1 MKKYLKFIIIF
12 VAIISFIILILNSKK
27 TYSIET
33 TIEEQRNAILATAN
47 AYYNKGE
54 YIQYDSF
61 RVQHYFSPEQAT
73 KQHTVFT
80 VCNQFVFQVYN
91 QALGMEIPDTT
102 ETTMEYAK
110 KYKDNKELILYYFD
124 NAEDIYSDDW
134 LGNSVSN
141 VENLVNNLEKELE
154 IGDVINIRRDNNTGH
169 AMIYIGKEN
178 GELYLLE
185 SGGTRYNTS
194 SHIDIIEKNGSIIKT
209 LLKDKLQEMYE
220 AKGKTS
226 QINNFEI
233 IRYII
238 DGKTYINSNYEKISY
253 NGITEAAKT
262 RLEYPGI
269 DIDKTYK
276 INNPLSTSSESQVNL
291 GGTITY
297 TIKIKNNSSNNYNNI
312 DIIENISPK
321 VNLLSS
327 ENKIINDSTVK
338 WNNVTIKA
346 NEEKEFSYTV
356 KVPYDKSLLGEY
368 VESTGKVLKI
378 DTTNIAI
385 KINNSLTTEQKNK
398 IVESYNNFKDNPNTT
413 NWNNETDFINTI
425 YKNALGE
432 VGESLI
438 NKTVYNKV
446 IGDYVQPTFGNC
458 SSTNCAINLT
468 SNTNLKNAILNN
480 YYGIRLVNST
490 NEAKD
495 SNNLLVYAWR
505 LWNFDVKNNR
515 SEYNET
521 AREIKLND
529 LEIGDIILSKS
540 ETNSIMYDKV
550 YLYLGNNLL
559 ARYVANN
566 NNYTLI
572 EYSDGKNGRST
583 IDTMLNIFIGNN
595 YVILRPA
602 LLLEPIEIEEEKSS
616 INTLKSLQLS
626 GCSIDFNSSTTS
638 YYVTVKDTITSIDI
652 TSELTDDKSSYVS
665 GFGNRKVE
673 LSPGVNTILIKV
685 MAENGDIKT
694 YSIYVTRDNKSSIN
708 TLKSLQLSGCS
719 IDFNSST
726 TSYYVTVKDTITSID
741 ITSELTDDK
750 SSYVSGFGN
759 RKVELSPGVNTIF
772 VKVMA
777 ENGDIKTYSIYVAR
791 ELTENEL
798 LKTTDILKLNIKNYN
813 IEFSNDILEYFIEI
827 ENEDKL
833 DISLTLLN
841 EKANYEI
848 LNNENLQDGSIII
861 IKITAENGID
871 TKEYKLYINRNNNSD
886 NNEDEKTNEF
896 NNEQNSS
903 KESNS
908 KTIINYLIITSITL
922 VTIILI
928 IVSII
933 YFYNKKHQKY

>member
-291 GGTITY
+291 DGTITY

-321 VNLLSS
+321 VKLLSS
-327 ENKIINDSTVK
+327 ENKIINDSTIK

-368 VESTGKVLKI
+368 VESTGKVLEI

-540 ETNSIMYDKV
+540 ETNNIMYDKV

-559 ARYVANN
+559 ARYVANNN

-583 IDTMLNIFIGNN
+583 IDTMLNTFIGNN

-694 YSIYVTRDNKSSIN
+694 YSIYVTR
-708 TLKSLQLSGCS
+708 
-719 IDFNSST
+719 
-726 TSYYVTVKDTITSID
+726 
-741 ITSELTDDK
+741 
-750 SSYVSGFGN
+750 
-759 RKVELSPGVNTIF
+759 
-772 VKVMA
+772 
-777 ENGDIKTYSIYVAR
+777 

-896 NNEQNSS
+896 NNEENSS

>member
-602 LLLEPIEIEEEKSS
+602 LLLEPIEIEEEKSN

-777 ENGDIKTYSIYVAR
+777 ENGDIETYSIYVTR

-861 IKITAENGID
+861 IKVTAENGID

-896 NNEQNSS
+896 NNEENSS

>member
-80 VCNQFVFQVYN
+80 VCNQFVFQIYN

-253 NGITEAAKT
+253 NGITKAAKT

-368 VESTGKVLKI
+368 VESTGKVLEI

-602 LLLEPIEIEEEKSS
+602 LLLEPIEIEEEKSN

-685 MAENGDIKT
+685 IAENGNIKT
-694 YSIYVTRDNKSSIN
+694 YSIYVT
-708 TLKSLQLSGCS
+708 
-719 IDFNSST
+719 
-726 TSYYVTVKDTITSID
+726 
-741 ITSELTDDK
+741 
-750 SSYVSGFGN
+750 
-759 RKVELSPGVNTIF
+759 
-772 VKVMA
+772 
-777 ENGDIKTYSIYVAR
+777 R

-896 NNEQNSS
+896 NNEENSS

>member
-673 LSPGVNTILIKV
+673 LSPGVNTIFVKV

-777 ENGDIKTYSIYVAR
+777 ENGDIKTYSIYVTR

>member
-291 GGTITY
+291 DGTITY

-321 VNLLSS
+321 VKLLSS
-327 ENKIINDSTVK
+327 ENKIINDSTIK

-368 VESTGKVLKI
+368 VESTGKVLEI

-540 ETNSIMYDKV
+540 ETNNIMYDKV

-559 ARYVANN
+559 ARYVANNN

-583 IDTMLNIFIGNN
+583 IDTMLNTFIGNN

-673 LSPGVNTILIKV
+673 LSPGVNTI
-685 MAENGDIKT
+685 
-694 YSIYVTRDNKSSIN
+694 
-708 TLKSLQLSGCS
+708 
-719 IDFNSST
+719 
-726 TSYYVTVKDTITSID
+726 
-741 ITSELTDDK
+741 
-750 SSYVSGFGN
+750 
-759 RKVELSPGVNTIF
+759 F

-777 ENGDIKTYSIYVAR
+777 ENGDIKTYSIYVTR

-896 NNEQNSS
+896 NNEENSS

>member
-80 VCNQFVFQVYN
+80 VCNQFVFQIYN

-253 NGITEAAKT
+253 NGITKAAKT

-368 VESTGKVLKI
+368 VESTGKVLEI

-602 LLLEPIEIEEEKSS
+602 LLLEPIEIEEEKSN

-685 MAENGDIKT
+685 IAENGDIKT

-708 TLKSLQLSGCS
+708 TLKFLQLSGCS

-777 ENGDIKTYSIYVAR
+777 ENGNIKTYSIYVTR

-896 NNEQNSS
+896 NNEENSS

>member
-91 QALGMEIPDTT
+91 QALGMKIPDTT

-602 LLLEPIEIEEEKSS
+602 LLLEPIEIEEEKSN

-726 TSYYVTVKDTITSID
+726 TSYYVTVKDTITNID

-777 ENGDIKTYSIYVAR
+777 ENGDIKTYSIYVTR

>member
-253 NGITEAAKT
+253 NGITKAAKT

-368 VESTGKVLKI
+368 VESTGKVLEI

-602 LLLEPIEIEEEKSS
+602 LLLEPIEIEEEKSN

-638 YYVTVKDTITSIDI
+638 YYVTVKDTIT
-652 TSELTDDKSSYVS
+652 
-665 GFGNRKVE
+665 N
-673 LSPGVNTILIKV
+673 
-685 MAENGDIKT
+685 
-694 YSIYVTRDNKSSIN
+694 
-708 TLKSLQLSGCS
+708 
-719 IDFNSST
+719 
-726 TSYYVTVKDTITSID
+726 ID

-777 ENGDIKTYSIYVAR
+777 ENGDIKTYSIYVTR

-933 YFYNKKHQKY
+933 YFYNKKQQKY

>member
-638 YYVTVKDTITSIDI
+638 YYVTVKDTIT
-652 TSELTDDKSSYVS
+652 
-665 GFGNRKVE
+665 N
-673 LSPGVNTILIKV
+673 
-685 MAENGDIKT
+685 
-694 YSIYVTRDNKSSIN
+694 
-708 TLKSLQLSGCS
+708 
-719 IDFNSST
+719 
-726 TSYYVTVKDTITSID
+726 ID

-777 ENGDIKTYSIYVAR
+777 ENGDIKTYSIYVTRDNKSSINTLKFLQLSGCSIDFNSSTTSYYVTVKDTITNIDITSELTDDKSSYVSGFGNRKVELSPGVNTIFVKVMAENGDIKTYSIYVTR

>member
-673 LSPGVNTILIKV
+673 LSPGVNTI
-685 MAENGDIKT
+685 
-694 YSIYVTRDNKSSIN
+694 
-708 TLKSLQLSGCS
+708 
-719 IDFNSST
+719 
-726 TSYYVTVKDTITSID
+726 
-741 ITSELTDDK
+741 
-750 SSYVSGFGN
+750 
-759 RKVELSPGVNTIF
+759 F

-777 ENGDIKTYSIYVAR
+777 ENGDIKTYSIYVTR

-848 LNNENLQDGSIII
+848 LSNENLNDGSIII

>member
-276 INNPLSTSSESQVNL
+276 INNPLSTSSKSQVNL

-368 VESTGKVLKI
+368 VESTGKVLEI

-602 LLLEPIEIEEEKSS
+602 LLLEPIEIEEEKSN

-685 MAENGDIKT
+685 IAENGDIKT

-708 TLKSLQLSGCS
+708 TLKFLQLSGCS

-726 TSYYVTVKDTITSID
+726 TSYYVTVKDTITNID

-777 ENGDIKTYSIYVAR
+777 ENGDIKTYSIYVTR

>member
-80 VCNQFVFQVYN
+80 VCNQFVFQIYN

-253 NGITEAAKT
+253 NGITKAAKT

-368 VESTGKVLKI
+368 VESTGKVLEI

-602 LLLEPIEIEEEKSS
+602 LLLEPIEIEEEKS
-616 INTLKSLQLS
+616 N
-626 GCSIDFNSSTTS
+626 
-638 YYVTVKDTITSIDI
+638 
-652 TSELTDDKSSYVS
+652 
-665 GFGNRKVE
+665 
-673 LSPGVNTILIKV
+673 
-685 MAENGDIKT
+685 
-694 YSIYVTRDNKSSIN
+694 IN

-777 ENGDIKTYSIYVAR
+777 ENGNIKTYSIYVTR

-896 NNEQNSS
+896 NNEENSS

>member
-777 ENGDIKTYSIYVAR
+777 ENGDIKTYSIYVTR

>member
-368 VESTGKVLKI
+368 VESTGKVLEI

-602 LLLEPIEIEEEKSS
+602 LLLEPIEIEEEKSN

-685 MAENGDIKT
+685 IAENGDIKT

-708 TLKSLQLSGCS
+708 TLKFLQLSGCS

-777 ENGDIKTYSIYVAR
+777 ENGDIKTYSIYVTR

>member
-141 VENLVNNLEKELE
+141 IENLVNNLEKELE

-368 VESTGKVLKI
+368 VESTGKVLEI

-759 RKVELSPGVNTIF
+759 RKVELSPGVNTILI
-772 VKVMA
+772 KVMA
-777 ENGDIKTYSIYVAR
+777 ENGDIKTYSIYVTR

>member
-141 VENLVNNLEKELE
+141 IENLVNNLEKELE

-368 VESTGKVLKI
+368 VESTGKVLEI

-708 TLKSLQLSGCS
+708 TLKFLQLSGCS

-777 ENGDIKTYSIYVAR
+777 ENGDIKTYSIYVTR

>member
-276 INNPLSTSSESQVNL
+276 INNPLSTSSKSQVNL

-368 VESTGKVLKI
+368 VESTGKVLEI

-685 MAENGDIKT
+685 IAENGDIKT

-726 TSYYVTVKDTITSID
+726 TSYYVTVKDTITNID

-777 ENGDIKTYSIYVAR
+777 ENGDIKTYSIYVTR

>member
-276 INNPLSTSSESQVNL
+276 INNPLSTSSKSQVNL

-368 VESTGKVLKI
+368 VESTGKVLEI

-602 LLLEPIEIEEEKSS
+602 LLLEPIEIEEEKSN

-726 TSYYVTVKDTITSID
+726 TSYYVTVKDTITNID

-777 ENGDIKTYSIYVAR
+777 ENGDIKTYSIYVTR

>member
-80 VCNQFVFQVYN
+80 VCNQFVFQIYN

-368 VESTGKVLKI
+368 VESTGKVLEI

-602 LLLEPIEIEEEKSS
+602 LLLEPIEIEEEKSN

-685 MAENGDIKT
+685 IAENGDIKT

-708 TLKSLQLSGCS
+708 TLKFLQLSGCS

-726 TSYYVTVKDTITSID
+726 TSYYVTVKDTITNID

-777 ENGDIKTYSIYVAR
+777 ENGDIKTYSIYVTR

-896 NNEQNSS
+896 NNEENSS

>member
-80 VCNQFVFQVYN
+80 VCNQFVFQIYN

-262 RLEYPGI
+262 RLEYTGI

-291 GGTITY
+291 DGTITY

-368 VESTGKVLKI
+368 VESTGKVLEI

-572 EYSDGKNGRST
+572 
-583 IDTMLNIFIGNN
+583 
-595 YVILRPA
+595 
-602 LLLEPIEIEEEKSS
+602 
-616 INTLKSLQLS
+616 
-626 GCSIDFNSSTTS
+626 
-638 YYVTVKDTITSIDI
+638 
-652 TSELTDDKSSYVS
+652 
-665 GFGNRKVE
+665 
-673 LSPGVNTILIKV
+673 VN
-685 MAENGDIKT
+685 
-694 YSIYVTRDNKSSIN
+694 
-708 TLKSLQLSGCS
+708 
-719 IDFNSST
+719 
-726 TSYYVTVKDTITSID
+726 
-741 ITSELTDDK
+741 
-750 SSYVSGFGN
+750 
-759 RKVELSPGVNTIF
+759 
-772 VKVMA
+772 
-777 ENGDIKTYSIYVAR
+777 
-791 ELTENEL
+791 
-798 LKTTDILKLNIKNYN
+798 
-813 IEFSNDILEYFIEI
+813 
-827 ENEDKL
+827 
-833 DISLTLLN
+833 
-841 EKANYEI
+841 
-848 LNNENLQDGSIII
+848 
-861 IKITAENGID
+861 
-871 TKEYKLYINRNNNSD
+871 
-886 NNEDEKTNEF
+886 
-896 NNEQNSS
+896 
-903 KESNS
+903 
-908 KTIINYLIITSITL
+908 
-922 VTIILI
+922 
-928 IVSII
+928 
-933 YFYNKKHQKY
+933 

>member
-141 VENLVNNLEKELE
+141 IENLVNNLEKELE

-368 VESTGKVLKI
+368 VESTGKVLEI

-583 IDTMLNIFIGNN
+583 IDTMLNTFIGNN

-759 RKVELSPGVNTIF
+759 RKVELSPGVNTILI
-772 VKVMA
+772 KVMA
-777 ENGDIKTYSIYVAR
+777 ENGDIKTYSIYVTR

>member
-253 NGITEAAKT
+253 NGITKAAKT

-368 VESTGKVLKI
+368 VESTGKVLEI

-602 LLLEPIEIEEEKSS
+602 LLLEPIEIEEEKSN

-638 YYVTVKDTITSIDI
+638 YYVTVKDTIT
-652 TSELTDDKSSYVS
+652 
-665 GFGNRKVE
+665 N
-673 LSPGVNTILIKV
+673 
-685 MAENGDIKT
+685 
-694 YSIYVTRDNKSSIN
+694 
-708 TLKSLQLSGCS
+708 
-719 IDFNSST
+719 
-726 TSYYVTVKDTITSID
+726 ID

-777 ENGDIKTYSIYVAR
+777 ENGDIKTYSIYVTR

>member
-1 MKKYLKFIIIF
+1 
-12 VAIISFIILILNSKK
+12 
-27 TYSIET
+27 
-33 TIEEQRNAILATAN
+33 
-47 AYYNKGE
+47 
-54 YIQYDSF
+54 
-61 RVQHYFSPEQAT
+61 
-73 KQHTVFT
+73 
-80 VCNQFVFQVYN
+80 
-91 QALGMEIPDTT
+91 
-102 ETTMEYAK
+102 
-110 KYKDNKELILYYFD
+110 
-124 NAEDIYSDDW
+124 
-134 LGNSVSN
+134 
-141 VENLVNNLEKELE
+141 
-154 IGDVINIRRDNNTGH
+154 
-169 AMIYIGKEN
+169 
-178 GELYLLE
+178 
-185 SGGTRYNTS
+185 
-194 SHIDIIEKNGSIIKT
+194 
-209 LLKDKLQEMYE
+209 MYE

-276 INNPLSTSSESQVNL
+276 INNPLSTSSKSQVNL

-368 VESTGKVLKI
+368 VESTGKVLEI

-726 TSYYVTVKDTITSID
+726 TSYYVTVKDTITNID

-777 ENGDIKTYSIYVAR
+777 ENGDIKTYSIYVTR

-798 LKTTDILKLNIKNYN
+798 LKTTDILKLDIKNYN

>member
-368 VESTGKVLKI
+368 VESTGKVLEI

-602 LLLEPIEIEEEKSS
+602 LLLEPIEIEEEKS
-616 INTLKSLQLS
+616 N
-626 GCSIDFNSSTTS
+626 
-638 YYVTVKDTITSIDI
+638 
-652 TSELTDDKSSYVS
+652 
-665 GFGNRKVE
+665 
-673 LSPGVNTILIKV
+673 
-685 MAENGDIKT
+685 
-694 YSIYVTRDNKSSIN
+694 IN

-777 ENGDIKTYSIYVAR
+777 ENGDIKTYSIYVTR

-896 NNEQNSS
+896 NNEENSS

>member
-368 VESTGKVLKI
+368 VESTGKVLEI

-602 LLLEPIEIEEEKSS
+602 LLLEPIEIEEEKSN

-685 MAENGDIKT
+685 IAENGDIKT

-708 TLKSLQLSGCS
+708 TLKFLQLSGCS

-726 TSYYVTVKDTITSID
+726 TSYYVTVKDTITNID

-777 ENGDIKTYSIYVAR
+777 ENGDIKTYSIYVTR